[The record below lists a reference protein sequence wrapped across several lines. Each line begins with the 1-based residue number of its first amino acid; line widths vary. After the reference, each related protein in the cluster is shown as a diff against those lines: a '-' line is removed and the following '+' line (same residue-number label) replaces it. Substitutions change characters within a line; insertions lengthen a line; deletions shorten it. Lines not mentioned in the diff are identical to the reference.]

1 MEDRIQNFESIM
13 GKFIPTE
20 FIDWLFEEL
29 QKQEGSDIIIQIL
42 INGEDRTRKHDKF
55 GSEIQY
61 NITWDS
67 DKPNKKYLTIFNFC
81 EFALRSYDIWNS
93 KDGDILE
100 RIQYHEKF
108 NVITRDRFIFN
119 KNRYWLQNK

>member
-1 MEDRIQNFESIM
+1 MYGFPLM
-13 GKFIPTE
+13 TLFIRTM
-20 FIDWLFEEL
+20 IGG

-42 INGEDRTRKHDKF
+42 INGKDRTRKYDKF

-81 EFALRSYDIWNS
+81 EFALRKYDIWNS

-100 RIQYHEKF
+100 RIEYYKKF
-108 NVITRDRFIFN
+108 SITTKNVFEFYKD
-119 KNRYWLQNK
+119 RYWLQESQTISYREK